1 MENSLNDKW
10 LRLIGN
16 PLSVPIA
23 TLAQMPIFYP
33 GRWDLWWQF
42 SLYGLVFTILMWEA
56 GRWMILSVRQ
66 RWPGL
71 HNTFPRVLWTLAG
84 WLVICAA
91 GHGALLWTVDKMV
104 VTPFKVFTLI
114 GLRNNI
120 ITAFAF
126 WAVLGSIYEAMYFF
140 QNYRLTLQRTEQLR
154 RDRARRQLEGLK
166 NRVNPHFLFNSLTT
180 LSALIGDNPRQA
192 ERFVDEMS
200 KVYRYLLRA
209 NQTTVVAVGEEL
221 AFLGAYA
228 FLLET
233 RFAPDFSVTI
243 AVESRFFDQKIFPAT
258 LRAALDY
265 WVSTQEIGAQ
275 HPLNLRIQADASGLQ
290 IEGPYQPKTVWL
302 DAGEQEWAHF
312 RSDFEAR
319 GLPLLQSVDDGKM
332 HLQIPFLPDH
342 SAAL

>member
-71 HNTFPRVLWTLAG
+71 DNTLPRVLWTLAG
-84 WLVICAA
+84 WLVVCAA
-91 GHGALLWTVDKMV
+91 GHTALLWTVDRMV

-126 WAVLGSIYEAMYFF
+126 WAVLGSVYEAIYFF

-209 NQTTVVAVGEEL
+209 NQTSHVTVGEEL
-221 AFLGAYA
+221 AFLRAYA

-233 RFAPDFSVTI
+233 RFDPDFSVREE
-243 AVESRFFDQKIFPAT
+243 VDPRFFDQQIFPTT

-265 WVSTQEIGAQ
+265 WVSTQEIAADR
-275 HPLNLRIQADASGLQ
+275 PLHIRVSADASGLRL
-290 IEGPYQPKTVWL
+290 EGPYQPKTVWL
-302 DAGEQEWAHF
+302 DAGEQEWAQI
-312 RSDFEAR
+312 RGDFEAR
-319 GLPLLQSVDDGKM
+319 GLPLLQSVGEREM
-332 HLQIPFLPDH
+332 RLQIPFLPEY
-342 SAAL
+342 SVTP